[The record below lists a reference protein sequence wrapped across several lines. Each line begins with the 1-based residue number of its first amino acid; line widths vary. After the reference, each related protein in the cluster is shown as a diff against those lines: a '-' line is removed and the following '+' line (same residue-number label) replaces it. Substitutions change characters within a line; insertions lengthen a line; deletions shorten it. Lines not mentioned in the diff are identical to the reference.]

1 MLSTWSTSSTR
12 KPVPFFFLTAT
23 VLIVY
28 IQCMD
33 FEPNG
38 HPLVL
43 PPISPAAGKPLYEQL
58 IDAVKSEIGAGRLAP
73 HTPLPSFRALAAQL
87 LVSVI
92 TVRRAYEELERDG
105 VIYRR
110 QGLGTFVSEN
120 GAARSREIKVRRA
133 EELMR
138 EAVRECREAG
148 LSENETQRMVRKVIR
163 EEEVRWEQ

>member
-1 MLSTWSTSSTR
+1 M
-12 KPVPFFFLTAT
+12 
-23 VLIVY
+23 
-28 IQCMD
+28 
-33 FEPNG
+33 EPNPNH

-58 IDAVKSEIGAGRLAP
+58 IAAVKAEVGAGRLGP
-73 HTPLPSFRALAAQL
+73 HSPLPSFRALAAQL

-120 GAARSREIKVRRA
+120 GAARSREIKVQRA
-133 EELMR
+133 EELVR
-138 EAVRECREAG
+138 EAARECREAG
-148 LSENETQRMVRKVIR
+148 LNSNETERMVRRIVR
-163 EEEVRWEQ
+163 EEEHGR

>member
-1 MLSTWSTSSTR
+1 MEHTPKS
-12 KPVPFFFLTAT
+12 
-23 VLIVY
+23 
-28 IQCMD
+28 
-33 FEPNG
+33 

-43 PPISPAAGKPLYEQL
+43 PPISQAAGKPLYEQL
-58 IDAVKSEIGAGRLAP
+58 IAAVKAEIGAGRLGP

-120 GAARSREIKVRRA
+120 GAARSREIKVQRA
-133 EELMR
+133 EELVR
-138 EAVRECREAG
+138 EAVKECREAG
-148 LSENETQRMVRKVIR
+148 LDSNETERMVRKIIR
-163 EEEVRWEQ
+163 EEEHGRSKRD